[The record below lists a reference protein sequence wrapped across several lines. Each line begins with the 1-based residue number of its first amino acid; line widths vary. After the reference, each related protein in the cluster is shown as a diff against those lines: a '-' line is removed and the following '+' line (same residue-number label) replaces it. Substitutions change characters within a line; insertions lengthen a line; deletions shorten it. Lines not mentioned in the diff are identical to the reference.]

1 MAAKISD
8 ANIQRFA
15 EAYNKT
21 GSIREAAE
29 AVGCSAGK
37 AAHKRYK
44 RAVAAGLID
53 NPGAVGGRT
62 RDEQKE
68 ITAPQGRVRA
78 LASKTMPLPPP
89 GQVYTY
95 LGTSAQNNTK
105 LHEPLWLNLQVLADH
120 YGARIMVAR
129 FTYDK
134 RNQAAQLDKK
144 SAIGRASGAEA
155 SFMEW
160 DERIPEEWFADDR
173 VELAPGLLW
182 CGEMNILPTAVRPL
196 SGLEAYTGRKSGIFP
211 HVKLAM
217 ESVATHKGE
226 GTKLIYTT
234 GAVTQRNYIQR
245 KAGLKAEFHHCYG
258 ALLVEVDSDGDWF
271 ARQINA
277 SSLGT
282 IFDLDVKVENGRLT
296 TDNDVEA
303 ISWGDIHVAQ
313 ASPVVDRLAWSEGG
327 MFEVLRPRHQFV
339 HDVLD
344 FRARNHHE
352 RLDPHKMFK
361 RFVDGVDDVAKEVR
375 LTTKWLAEKARL
387 SKDCQTVVVHSNHD
401 AALERWLREA
411 NFKTDPLNAEFYL
424 EAQLA
429 KYRAIRCGND
439 DFDMLGWA
447 CRKAMGLEGYPSF
460 RLERVKFLRE
470 DESFI
475 ICPDA
480 NGGIE
485 CGMHGHLGPHGQQGG
500 GANAFAKMGR
510 KAVIGHTH
518 RAGIVDG
525 VYVAG
530 TSSELDLGYNKGPG
544 AWSWSHVV
552 TYPNGKRAIVTMW
565 NNKWRAK
572 R

>member
-1 MAAKISD
+1 MASKISD
-8 ANIQRFA
+8 ADIQRFA

-21 GSIREAAE
+21 GSIRATAE
-29 AVGCSAGK
+29 AVGISHGK
-37 AAHKRYK
+37 ASYKRYK
-44 RAVAAGLID
+44 RAIAADLID
-53 NPGAVGGRT
+53 NPGAIGGRS
-62 RDEQKE
+62 RDEQK
-68 ITAPQGRVRA
+68 AMVRPQGRVHA
-78 LASKTMPLPPP
+78 LSTQVMPLPPP
-89 GQVYTY
+89 GRVYTY
-95 LGTSAQNNTK
+95 FGTSAQNDTK
-105 LHEPLWLNLQVLADH
+105 LHESLWRNLQVLADH
-120 YGARIMVAR
+120 YDARIMVSR

-134 RNQAAQLDKK
+134 RGQAAQLDKK
-144 SAIGRASGAEA
+144 VAIGKTSGAKAEE
-155 SFMEW
+155 MKW
-160 DERIPEEWFADDR
+160 DSHIPVEWFADDR

-182 CGEMNILPTAVRPL
+182 CGEQNIPPTSVRPL

-211 HVKLAM
+211 HAKLAM

-226 GTKLIYTT
+226 GTKFNYTT
-234 GAVTQRNYIQR
+234 GTVTQRNYIQR

-282 IFDLDVKVENGRLT
+282 IFDLDVMVENGRLT
-296 TDNDVEA
+296 TGNDVEA
-303 ISWGDIHVAQ
+303 INWGDIHKDFI
-313 ASPVVDRLAWSEGG
+313 SSVVEHLGWGKGG
-327 MFEVLRPRHQFV
+327 MFEFLHPRYQIF
-339 HDVLD
+339 HDLLN
-344 FRARNHHE
+344 FGRRNHHDL
-352 RLDPHKMFK
+352 RNPHKMFELHVK
-361 RFVDGVDDVAKEVR
+361 GKENVAEEIK
-375 LTTKWLAEKARL
+375 LTAQWLAEKAAL
-387 SKDCQTVVVHSNHD
+387 SSDCQTVVVHSNHD
-401 AALERWLREA
+401 AALELWLRDT

-429 KYRAIRCGND
+429 KYRAIRAGDEN
-439 DFDMLGWA
+439 FDMLEWA
-447 CRKAMGLEGYPSF
+447 CQKAVGLEGYIEFS
-460 RLERVKFLRE
+460 LERVKFLRI

-485 CGMHGHLGPHGQQGG
+485 CGMHGHLGPHGQRGG

-544 AWSWSHVV
+544 AWSWSHVL